1 MKTNKKVLK
10 AISVI
15 LIALIILN
23 VISLKSFAILITD
36 RGSLKVSNIE
46 AGVKVSLYKLTKT
59 NYDYEVDQPI
69 YPPYEW
75 DDSVKTYLET
85 TAGKDKDY
93 SAYSDPEV
101 FAKNVETNS
110 TEAANFYDFL
120 ASVIKGEEMIMEPLK
135 VEEAPGV
142 LAFPVETNSEVEF
155 TDLEMGT
162 YLIIIENGYMV
173 YRPTVVNITPVFNK
187 ETEKWEMSKPEVEI
201 KASNIG
207 IEKTVNEEQEGD
219 NKVSTTD
226 IINFDIRTDVPQYLE
241 NSLAK
246 EYQVSDKF
254 SEALTLIEDSIKVYG
269 VNGTK
274 ETLLT
279 KDVEYKLLTQRPNE
293 FGESTFTLKF
303 DYEQIKQY
311 ETIHVDY
318 NVKLNENETTKMA
331 GEGNPN
337 HAYLD
342 YSNNPYDG
350 TSWKTQEDEEKV
362 YTYELTIT
370 KVDRDDHNILLT
382 GAEFVLSESPDG
394 SNPMT
399 FKKYSDG
406 VYYKSNEE
414 GAAKTLEVGKE
425 EGNKGKLELRG
436 LDNGTYY
443 LLETKA
449 PNEYNRITTSKE
461 LVVNNENAGYIVE
474 NVKTFQLPITGG
486 MGTTVLT
493 VVGSIFVLTGLVL
506 IIIVNKKSKTKEE
519 K

>member
-1 MKTNKKVLK
+1 MKTRKKILK
-10 AISVI
+10 SISV
-15 LIALIILN
+15 LLMAIIMLN
-23 VISLKSFAILITD
+23 LISLRSFAILITD

-46 AGVKVSLYKLTKT
+46 SEVKVSLYKLTKT

-75 DDSVKTYLET
+75 DDRIKTYLET
-85 TAGKDKDY
+85 TEGKEKDY
-93 SAYSDPEV
+93 SSYADPEV
-101 FAKNVETNS
+101 FAKEVETN
-110 TEAANFYDFL
+110 TTKAADFYDFL
-120 ASVIKGEEMIMEPLK
+120 ASVIKGEEIEVEPTAVK
-135 VEEAPGV
+135 ESPGV

-173 YRPTVVNITPVFNK
+173 YRPTVVNITPVFNN
-187 ETEKWEMSKPEVEI
+187 ETEQWEMSKPEVEI

-207 IEKTVNEEQEGD
+207 IDKTVNEEQEGD

-246 EYQVSDKF
+246 EYYVSDKF
-254 SEALTLIEDSIKVYG
+254 SESLTLIEDSIKVYG

-274 ETLLT
+274 ESLLRQGI
-279 KDVEYKLLTQRPNE
+279 EYELLTQRPNE
-293 FGESTFTLKF
+293 FGESTFTIKF
-303 DYEQIKQY
+303 DYEEIKEY
-311 ETIHVDY
+311 EKIHVDY
-318 NVKLNENETTKMA
+318 NVKLNEDETTQMA

-337 HAYLD
+337 HVYLD
-342 YSNNPYDG
+342 YSNNPYDE
-350 TSWKTQEDEEKV
+350 TSWKTQEDEERV

-382 GAEFVLSESPDG
+382 GAEFILSENPDG
-394 SNPMT
+394 TNPMT

-414 GAAKTLEVGKE
+414 GANKTIEVGQE

-461 LVVNNENAGYIVE
+461 LVVNNENVGYIVE

-493 VVGSIFVLTGLVL
+493 VIGSVFILTGLVL
-506 IIIVNKKSKTKEE
+506 IIIVNRKSKTKEE